1 MESIEFLTPKQVRS
15 LVEMAERAQEELS
28 RVVGYAVAY
37 DSTTMQLLDEWID
50 RHLRQFSDP
59 SQKVRLLWACFLG
72 EMFRR
77 RHGGEWVFQ
86 RHDEGK
92 RLAVLCPTARGG
104 RRAVDVSG
112 QIDRR
117 ITHGIS
123 ESLTYFYL
131 VGLCVANLGESEWL

>member
-1 MESIEFLTPKQVRS
+1 MESVEFLTSKQVRS

-28 RVVGYAVAY
+28 YVVGYQVAY

-50 RHLRQFSDP
+50 RHLRQSSNP
-59 SQKVRLLWACFLG
+59 SQKMRLLWACFLG

-77 RHGGEWVFQ
+77 RHGGEWVLQ

-92 RLAVLCPTARGG
+92 RLAVLCPTESGG
-104 RRAVDVSG
+104 RYAVDVSG

-117 ITHGIS
+117 IDQGIS

-131 VGLCVANLGESEWL
+131 VTSIKLKA